1 MSAHIGIIG
10 NKEEFVKAIN
20 RTCVAVLV
28 LWAACAWARDVPPNE
43 HGAFN
48 LHKFEQL
55 IGKESYV
62 LSPGEGRWKL
72 QDSFKFTDRGTE
84 VPLVTTLIMELD
96 LTPSDFEIKGKIS
109 RFSSIENSV
118 HGRSAGQVT
127 IAPGERFFDIQGY
140 APVSVQMMLVRYW
153 RSHGR
158 PPVLKTLPRGEVQ
171 IQEVGTEK
179 FTIAGRQVQLRKLSI
194 RGLIW
199 GMESLWFDDNDHLVA
214 LVSVDAEMDHF
225 EAVAT
230 GYEDGLASF
239 VAGAARDG
247 MANLANVASGFS
259 AQTKSVVAIVGGRL
273 IDGTGRPAVEN
284 AVVVLKDGKIAAA
297 GPAASTPI
305 PEDAQIVDA
314 QGKSVLPGLWEM
326 HAHFEQVEWGP
337 IYLAS
342 GVTTARDV
350 GNEREFIVAAR
361 DAIATGRG
369 IGPRLVMAGV
379 VDGSGPFSL
388 GVILVDTPE
397 QAREQV
403 QKYKA
408 AGFQQIKIYSSVK
421 PDILKVVTAEAH
433 RLGMT
438 VTGHIPFGMNAIQGI
453 EDGMDQIN
461 HVEYLTPLM
470 VDPKSQTIDPDAP
483 NVKKVIKL
491 LLEHHTVVDPTLAL
505 MELITHPLDRPISA
519 FEPGILRVA
528 PELREGLE
536 TMGMPPAKVE
546 QSAATFQAM
555 VATVRLLHQA
565 GVPIVAGTDQSVP
578 GFSLDREIEL
588 HVQAGFTPME
598 AIQSATLVAARAM
611 GMDKDSGTIEAGKR
625 ADVIV
630 VDGNPLEHISDIRKV
645 STVFAGG
652 RMFQPAALW
661 TSVGFKP

>member
-1 MSAHIGIIG
+1 
-10 NKEEFVKAIN
+10 VKAI
-20 RTCVAVLV
+20 RQACVTIFL
-28 LWAACAWARDVPPNE
+28 LWAASGWTQTGLPGVE
-43 HGAFN
+43 QGSFN

-55 IGKESYV
+55 IGKETYTMARSDKELV
-62 LSPGEGRWKL
+62 LKS
-72 QDSFKFTDRGTE
+72 DFKFTDRGSP
-84 VPLVTTLIMELD
+84 VPLTATLVMEPD
-96 LTPSDFEIKGKIS
+96 LTPREFQIKGNIS

-118 HGRSAGQVT
+118 HGRRAGQVT
-127 IAPGERFFDIQGY
+127 IPPGENFFDIQGY
-140 APVSVQMMLVRYW
+140 APVAVQMILVRYW
-153 RSHGR
+153 RTHGS
-158 PPVLKTLPRGEVQ
+158 PKTLKTLPRGEVQ
-171 IQEVGTEK
+171 IQEQGTEE
-179 FTIAGRQVQLRKLSI
+179 FTIGGRKVPLHKLSV

-199 GMESLWFDDNDHLVA
+199 GMESLWLDSHDHLIA

-225 EAVAT
+225 EAVAE
-230 GYEDGLASF
+230 GYEDGLAAF
-239 VAGAARDG
+239 VTGAARDG
-247 MANLANVASGFS
+247 MANLAKVGAGFTAQPASV
-259 AQTKSVVAIVGGRL
+259 TAIVGGRL
-273 IDGTGRPAVEN
+273 IDGTGKPAIEN
-284 AVVVLKDGKIAAA
+284 AVVILKDGKIAAA
-297 GPAASTPI
+297 GPAATTPI
-305 PEDAQIVDA
+305 PRGAEFVDA
-314 QGKSVLPGLWEM
+314 KGKSVLPGLWEM

-337 IYLAS
+337 IYLAT

-361 DAIATGRG
+361 DAIAAGRG

-388 GVILVDTPE
+388 GVIRVDTPE

-461 HVEYLTPLM
+461 HVEYLTTVLT
-470 VDPKSQTIDPDAP
+470 DPKSHTIDPDAP
-483 NVKKVIKL
+483 NVKSAIKL

-505 MELITHPLDRPISA
+505 MEIITHSTDKPISA

-536 TMGMPPAKVE
+536 TMGVPPQKGE
-546 QSAATFQAM
+546 QMAAVFRSM

-565 GVPIVAGTDQSVP
+565 GVPIVAGTDQAVP

-598 AIQSATLVAARAM
+598 AIQSATLVPAQAM
-611 GMDKDSGTIEAGKR
+611 GMEKDSGTIEAGKR

-630 VDGNPLEHISDIRKV
+630 VDGNPLENISDMRKV
-645 STVFAGG
+645 SAVFAGG
-652 RMFQPAALW
+652 RMYQPAALW
-661 TSVGFKP
+661 SSVGFKP

>member
-1 MSAHIGIIG
+1 M
-10 NKEEFVKAIN
+10 KAI
-20 RTCVAVLV
+20 RQACVTILL
-28 LWAACAWARDVPPNE
+28 LWAASGWTQTGLLEVE
-43 HGAFN
+43 QGSFN

-55 IGKESYV
+55 IGKETYTMARSDKELV
-62 LSPGEGRWKL
+62 LRS
-72 QDSFKFTDRGTE
+72 DFKFTDRGTA
-84 VPLVTTLIMELD
+84 VPLTATLVMEPD
-96 LTPSDFEIKGKIS
+96 LTPREFQIKGNIS
-109 RFSSIENSV
+109 RFSSIENAV

-127 IAPGERFFDIQGY
+127 IPPGENFFDIQGY
-140 APVSVQMMLVRYW
+140 APVAVQMMLVRYW
-153 RSHGR
+153 RSHGS
-158 PPVLKTLPRGEVQ
+158 PKTLKTLPRGEVQ
-171 IQEVGTEK
+171 IQEQGTEE
-179 FTIAGRQVQLRKLSI
+179 FTIGSRKVQLHKLSV
-194 RGLIW
+194 RGLLW
-199 GMESLWFDDNDHLVA
+199 GMESLWLDSRDHLIA

-225 EAVAT
+225 EAVAE
-230 GYEDGLASF
+230 GYEDGLAAF
-239 VAGAARDG
+239 VTGAARDG
-247 MANLANVASGFS
+247 MANLAKVAAGFT
-259 AQTKSVVAIVGGRL
+259 AQPALVTAIVGGRL
-273 IDGTGRPAVEN
+273 IDGTAKPAIEN
-284 AVVVLKDGKIAAA
+284 AVVILKDGKIAAA
-297 GPAASTPI
+297 GPALSTPV
-305 PEDAQIVDA
+305 PEGAQIVDA
-314 QGKSVLPGLWEM
+314 HGKSVLPGLWEM

-337 IYLAS
+337 IYLAT
-342 GVTTARDV
+342 GVTMARDV

-361 DAIATGRG
+361 DAIAAGRG

-379 VDGSGPFSL
+379 VDGSGPFAL
-388 GVILVDTPE
+388 GVIRVDTPE

-421 PDILKVVTAEAH
+421 PDILKVITAEAH

-461 HVEYLTPLM
+461 HVEYLTAVM

-505 MELITHPLDRPISA
+505 MELITHSTDKPISP

-536 TMGMPPAKVE
+536 TMGVPPQRGE
-546 QSAATFQAM
+546 QMAAVFRSM

-630 VDGNPLEHISDIRKV
+630 VDGNPLENISDIRKV

-652 RMFQPAALW
+652 RMYQPAALW

>member
-1 MSAHIGIIG
+1 
-10 NKEEFVKAIN
+10 VKAV
-20 RTCVAVLV
+20 RRVCFVLV
-28 LWAACAWARDVPPNE
+28 MLVWVSGWTQTGVPAPE
-43 HGAFN
+43 QGSFN

-55 IGKESYV
+55 IGKETYTLTPSQNEVV
-62 LSPGEGRWKL
+62 LKS
-72 QDSFKFTDRGTE
+72 DFKFTDRGTA
-84 VPLVTTLIMELD
+84 VPLTATLTMEKD
-96 LTPSDFEIKGKIS
+96 LTPRDFQIKGNIS
-109 RFSSIENSV
+109 RFSSIENTV
-118 HGRSAGQVT
+118 HGRSAAQVT
-127 IAPGERFFDIQGY
+127 IPPGENFFDIQGY
-140 APVSVQMMLVRYW
+140 APVAVQMVLVRYW
-153 RSHGR
+153 RSHGSPKTLR
-158 PPVLKTLPRGEVQ
+158 TLPRGEVQ
-171 IQEVGTEK
+171 IQEQGTEE
-179 FTIAGRQVQLRKLSI
+179 FTIGGRKVPLRKLSV

-199 GMESLWFDDNDHLVA
+199 GMESLWLDSQDHLIA

-225 EAVAT
+225 EAVAD
-230 GYEDGLASF
+230 GYEDGLAGF
-239 VAGAARDG
+239 VTGAARDG
-247 MANLANVASGFS
+247 MANLARVASSFS
-259 AQTKSVVAIVGGRL
+259 ADESAVTAIMGGRL
-273 IDGTGRPAVEN
+273 IDGTGKPAVEN
-284 AVVVLKDGKIAAA
+284 SVVILRGGKIVAA
-297 GPAASTPI
+297 GPAASIPI
-305 PEDAQIVDA
+305 PKGAEFVDA
-314 QGKSVLPGLWEM
+314 KGKSVLPGLWEM

-337 IYLAS
+337 IYLAI

-361 DAIATGRG
+361 DAIAAGHG

-388 GVILVDTPE
+388 GVIRVDTPE

-491 LLEHHTVVDPTLAL
+491 LLDHHIVVDDTLAL
-505 MELITHPLDRPISA
+505 MEVILHPLDHPISG

-528 PELREGLE
+528 PELREALE
-536 TMGMPPAKVE
+536 TMGVPPQKGE
-546 QSAATFQAM
+546 QMAAVFRSM
-555 VATVRLLHQA
+555 VATVRVLHQA
-565 GVPIVAGTDQSVP
+565 GVPIVAGTDQTVP

-611 GMDKDSGTIEAGKR
+611 GMDKDSGTIEPGKR
-625 ADVIV
+625 ADVLV
-630 VDGNPLEHISDIRKV
+630 VDGNPLENISDIRKV

-652 RMFQPAALW
+652 RMYEPAALW
-661 TSVGFKP
+661 SAVGFKP